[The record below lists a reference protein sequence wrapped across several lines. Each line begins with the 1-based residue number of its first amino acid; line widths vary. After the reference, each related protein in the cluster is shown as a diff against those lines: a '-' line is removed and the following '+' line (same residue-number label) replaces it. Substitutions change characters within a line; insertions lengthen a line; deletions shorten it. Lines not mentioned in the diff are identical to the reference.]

1 LDDLS
6 VNLVA
11 RWRSGDQ
18 QAAADL
24 FRRYAARLADLARQ
38 RLPNKI
44 AARVDAED
52 VVQSAYRSFFVAARD
67 GRYVLRETGDLW
79 RLLVGITLHKLHHQV
94 RRHTADK
101 RQAGREQPVA
111 DDEPGAPGREPL
123 PDEVVAL
130 TDLLEQVLAEFDPLE
145 RRMIEL
151 RLQGYR
157 LGEIATETGRC
168 LHTVLRVVQ
177 RFRNK
182 LQAKDLE
189 SPGG

>member
-1 LDDLS
+1 LM
-6 VNLVA
+6 A

-24 FRRYAARLADLARQ
+24 FCRYAERLVEMARHRVPSKLSARL
-38 RLPNKI
+38 
-44 AARVDAED
+44 DAED

-67 GRYVLRETGDLW
+67 GRYVLRATGDLW
-79 RLLVGITLHKLHHQV
+79 RLLVGITMHKLHHQI

-101 RQAGREQPVA
+101 RQAGREQPVGDMEQESHRHA
-111 DDEPGAPGREPL
+111 TP

-130 TDLLEQVLAEFDPLE
+130 ADLLEQTLADFDELE

-177 RFRNK
+177 RFRDK
-182 LQAKDLE
+182 VQEKAPEYREDKVT
-189 SPGG
+189 G